1 MSAYL
6 HTAYYTGSR
15 LPVYGTFNLHY
26 VHSCIIVEVF
36 LYTEIYSSKFIHIG
50 ATMFNK
56 TVAFA

>member
-1 MSAYL
+1 M
-6 HTAYYTGSR
+6 
-15 LPVYGTFNLHY
+15 YGGFF
-26 VHSCIIVEVF
+26 CFCF

>member
-1 MSAYL
+1 M
-6 HTAYYTGSR
+6 
-15 LPVYGTFNLHY
+15 YGGFFY
-26 VHSCIIVEVF
+26 ARF